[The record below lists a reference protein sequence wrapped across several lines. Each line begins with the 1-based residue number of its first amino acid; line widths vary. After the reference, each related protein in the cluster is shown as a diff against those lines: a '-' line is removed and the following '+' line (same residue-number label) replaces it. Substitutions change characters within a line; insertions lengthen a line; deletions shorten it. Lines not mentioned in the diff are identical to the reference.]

1 MPGRYDDEDDDLA
14 RRLAK
19 RASASE
25 SRSGAPSSETRDL
38 IDMLGRR
45 ISGAILFAGVA
56 IGIGLF
62 AGSGGNDVEAQTYQ
76 AFAVDGEVFRL
87 NTDSGTLIAC
97 SATAPCRIVL
107 QRGQDLAED
116 QNGTLFKAPAPQL
129 PAPAPAAQQPA
140 LPAPAETAA
149 PAQTK

>member
-25 SRSGAPSSETRDL
+25 SRSSGSPPSEMRDL

-116 QNGTLFKAPAPQL
+116 QNGTLFKAPAAPL
-129 PAPAPAAQQPA
+129 PAPAQTQQPA
-140 LPAPAETAA
+140 LPAPAE

>member
-1 MPGRYDDEDDDLA
+1 MPSSYDDEDDDLA
-14 RRLAK
+14 RRLEK
-19 RASASE
+19 RARASE
-25 SRSGAPSSETRDL
+25 SRSSESPSQMRDL

-62 AGSGGNDVEAQTYQ
+62 AGGNDTEIEAPRYQ
-76 AFAVDGEVFRL
+76 SFAADGEVFRL

-97 SATAPCRIVL
+97 SATAPCRIIL

-116 QNGTLFKAPAPQL
+116 QNGTLFKAQAGQLPAPAATPAPQQAL
-129 PAPAPAAQQPA
+129 PAPAPA
-140 LPAPAETAA
+140 
-149 PAQTK
+149 QTK